1 MREPM
6 CHLDMASEC
15 LHHHTD
21 SMVCGDCGSL
31 TEWHINLTYFAAE
44 SLEVDI
50 VWCRQCEA
58 EPERGLITL
67 ERWKAET
74 RGGKDARSE

>member
-6 CHLDMASEC
+6 CHLDMAGEC
-15 LHHHTD
+15 MGHHTD
-21 SMVCGDCGSL
+21 SMVCGDCGGFN
-31 TEWHINLTYFAAE
+31 WHLNLTYFAAS
-44 SLEVDI
+44 SLEVDQ
-50 VWCRQCEA
+50 VWCHQCET